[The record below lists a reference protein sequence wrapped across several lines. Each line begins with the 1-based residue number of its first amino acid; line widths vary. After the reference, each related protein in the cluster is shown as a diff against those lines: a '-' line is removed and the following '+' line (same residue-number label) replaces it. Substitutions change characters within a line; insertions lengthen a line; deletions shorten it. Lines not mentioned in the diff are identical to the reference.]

1 MWRQLSRSKKSRVVL
16 YGLVTATQV
25 ALAILYA
32 MASRWGWAA
41 VFIAAGVAGAYA
53 TVEVVSKNPHFLVI
67 TWRRGSG
74 EPQPR
79 TINSE
84 TPE

>member
-16 YGLVTATQV
+16 YGLVTATQL

-41 VFIAAGVAGAYA
+41 VFMAAGVAGAYA
-53 TVEVVSKNPHFLVI
+53 TAEVVSKNPHFLVI

-74 EPQPR
+74 EPPPR